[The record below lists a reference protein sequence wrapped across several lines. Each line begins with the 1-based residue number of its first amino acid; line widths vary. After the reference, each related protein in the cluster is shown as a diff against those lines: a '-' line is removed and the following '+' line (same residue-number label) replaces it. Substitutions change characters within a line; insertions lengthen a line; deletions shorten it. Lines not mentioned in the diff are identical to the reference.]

1 MTPLLTRHRTVR
13 TTLLVLAAASVWF
26 VGARLWQPD
35 AWLAP
40 PNYRIDSL
48 EVLARVHLAA
58 DQGLGL
64 LGDKTM
70 ARLGA
75 PFGADWSAYPM
86 PDLPIFLLL
95 GVLDRLF
102 GIPATGHLALLLADL
117 LNALVFYACSRALGH
132 RWQFAAG
139 ASLLFA
145 FSRFNVGRGLS
156 HYSLTLSFTVP
167 AILLASWLIGGS
179 HHLLTRRRWQW
190 ACFFIAIATAMG
202 TPYYGL
208 MFGCL
213 VPMAIAHAIAKGLP
227 RTNALVGVASLVV
240 FAATFFALHWESILA
255 ILGDH
260 NVLVRTYGDTERLAL
275 RPFEILLPQPG
286 HRIPALTKLT
296 NVYAG
301 SMPAKGE
308 NYTSYFGVVG
318 LAALTLMLGA
328 YGRALLRGRAGLR
341 PAFVPV
347 SAFAI
352 VLGMTGGLTGLLAL
366 TVTDLFRAGNRYIVF
381 VLAAALLFATS
392 WCTRVGRGLSATAAA
407 ALTALVV
414 AVGLFDQTDR
424 LPAPD
429 RLSKRAEGPEWDR
442 QLGEALEKKLPPG
455 SMIFQMPVVPFL
467 EQPPVHRMT
476 DYELFRPYL
485 ATSTMRFSYGHLAA
499 ADELTWL
506 RRTEKAPF
514 HIAVRR
520 LQDAGFAAVHV
531 CRAAYADDAM
541 GIRQIATAANLPV
554 LFDAGPHLVLGL
566 TPASAPSIPA
576 LVGPDRRPPWDGES
590 WFTDGVVALE
600 DGGWYGVENFE
611 SSRFRWA
618 GAHAACVFWNPFAEH
633 RSANVHCQIE
643 SRGSEPVSIELGDG
657 RELWRCKTASP
668 VVECEF
674 AIDLPPGETRVQWRA
689 HGPATRIS
697 ALDERALGL
706 RVTDL
711 RIEVAR

>member
-1 MTPLLTRHRTVR
+1 MPRHGTVR
-13 TTLLVLAAASVWF
+13 AALLALATAVVWL
-26 VGARLWQPD
+26 VGARLWD
-35 AWLAP
+35 AGAWLAP

-58 DQGLGL
+58 DQGTSL
-64 LGDKTM
+64 LLDKTM

-95 GVLDRLF
+95 GAIDRLV
-102 GIPATGHLALLLADL
+102 GIPATGHIAMLIADL

-167 AILLASWLIGGS
+167 AILLAAWLIGGS
-179 HHLLTRRRWQW
+179 RHLLTRRRWQW
-190 ACFFIAIATAMG
+190 ACFLVAIATAMG

-213 VPMAIAHAIAKGLP
+213 VLFAIGYALVKGLG
-227 RTNALVGVASLVV
+227 RTNVLVGVASLFV
-240 FAATFFALHWESILA
+240 FGAMFFALHWESILA
-255 ILGDH
+255 ILADH

-286 HRIPALTKLT
+286 HRITALTKLT
-296 NVYAG
+296 NVYTGA
-301 SMPAKGE
+301 MPAKGE

-318 LAALTLMLGA
+318 LAALALMLGS

-341 PAFVPV
+341 PAFVPLT
-347 SAFAI
+347 AFAV
-352 VLGMTGGLTGLLAL
+352 VLGMAGGCTGLLAL

-381 VLAAALLFATS
+381 VLTATLLYAAS
-392 WCTRVGRGLSATAAA
+392 WCTRAGRGLSAVAAT

-424 LPAPD
+424 VPAPG
-429 RLSKRAEGPEWDR
+429 RLPKLAEGPEWDR
-442 QLGEALEKKLPPG
+442 QLGETLEKKLPPG
-455 SMIFQMPVVPFL
+455 SMVFQMPVVPFL
-467 EQPPVHRMT
+467 EQPPLHRMT

-485 ATSTMRFSYGHLAA
+485 ATSTQRFSYGHLAS
-499 ADELTWL
+499 ADALTWL
-506 RRTEKAPF
+506 RRTEHAPF
-514 HIAVRR
+514 PVAVQR
-520 LQDAGFAAVHV
+520 LQEAGFAAVYV
-531 CRAAYADDAM
+531 CRAAYADGAM
-541 GIRQIATAANLPV
+541 GLRQIAAGANLPV
-554 LFDAGPHLVLGL
+554 LFDAGPHLVFGL
-566 TPASAPSIPA
+566 TPSATPKLPA
-576 LVGPDRRPPWDGES
+576 LVGADRRPPWDGES

-600 DGGWYGVENFE
+600 DGGWYDVEHHE
-611 SSRFRWA
+611 TSVFRWA
-618 GAHAACVFWNPFAEH
+618 GERAACVFWNPFPDRRAVKV
-633 RSANVHCQIE
+633 RCQIE
-643 SRGSEPVSIELGDG
+643 SRGAEPISVSLGDG
-657 RELWRCKTASP
+657 RELWRCKTAIQT
-668 VVECEF
+668 VACEF
-674 AIDLPPGETRVQWRA
+674 ALDLPPGETRVQWRY
-689 HGPATRIS
+689 HGPATRFN
-697 ALDERALGL
+697 ATDARPLGL

-711 RIEVAR
+711 QIEVRP